1 MTSELQSGTATPAHD
16 VVVVG
21 SLNVDYTT
29 AVRSIPR
36 PGETV
41 LGDDVRT
48 FMGGKG
54 LNQAVA
60 AARAGARVAMIGR
73 VGDDEGGARMR
84 NRLRAD
90 GVDDTWIGVDER
102 SPSGAAFI
110 TVDDNSENAIVVSP
124 GANATLGVE
133 HVRDAAAVIE
143 RAGVLLV
150 QFEVPMAA
158 VAAAVDLATGTVV
171 VNPAPAQPLPGS
183 LFERAAIVIP
193 NRSELATIAGAAIPQ
208 TEAEVMA
215 LASAMMAEWGDE
227 PTADAGT
234 AATDRRI
241 VITLG
246 ADGVLLVEAAGS
258 RRFAAPAVDAVDT
271 TGAGDCFC
279 GSLAARLA
287 LGDGIDEAIPW
298 AMAAAAISV
307 TRPGASDSMP
317 SADEVADVLLRNP

>member
-1 MTSELQSGTATPAHD
+1 VTNETDPTTEAPD

-29 AVRSIPR
+29 VVRSIPR

-60 AARAGARVAMIGR
+60 AARAGASVSMIGR
-73 VGDDEGGARMR
+73 VGNDDGG
-84 NRLRAD
+84 NRLRTRLRSET
-90 GVDDTWIGVDER
+90 VDETWIGVDER

-124 GANATLGVE
+124 GANATVGVQHIE
-133 HVRDAAAVIE
+133 AAAAVIA
-143 RAGVLLV
+143 RARVVLV
-150 QFEVPMAA
+150 QFEIPMAA
-158 VAAAVDLATGTVV
+158 VTAAVELAGGTIII
-171 VNPAPAQPLPGS
+171 NPAPAQPIPDPMLK
-183 LFERAAIVIP
+183 RADIVIP

-208 TEAEVMA
+208 TEAEVTA
-215 LASAMMAEWGDE
+215 LASAMTAGWGDE
-227 PTADAGT
+227 
-234 AATDRRI
+234 ATGRRI
-241 VITLG
+241 VVTLG
-246 ADGVLLVEAAGS
+246 SDGVLLVDSTGH
-258 RRFAAPAVDAVDT
+258 RRFTARAVEAVDT

-287 LGDGIDEAIPW
+287 LGDALDDAIPW
-298 AMAAAAISV
+298 AMTAAAISV

-317 SADEVADVLLRNP
+317 SADEVAELLEQQ

>member
-1 MTSELQSGTATPAHD
+1 MTNETDPTTEAPD

-29 AVRSIPR
+29 VVRSIPR

-60 AARAGARVAMIGR
+60 AARAGASVSMIGR
-73 VGDDEGGARMR
+73 VGNDDGG
-84 NRLRAD
+84 NRLRTRLRSET
-90 GVDDTWIGVDER
+90 VDETWIGVDER

-124 GANATLGVE
+124 GANATVGVQHIE
-133 HVRDAAAVIE
+133 AAAAVIA
-143 RAGVLLV
+143 RARVVLV
-150 QFEVPMAA
+150 QFEIPMAA
-158 VAAAVDLATGTVV
+158 VTAAVELAGGTIII
-171 VNPAPAQPLPGS
+171 NPAPAQPIPDPMLK
-183 LFERAAIVIP
+183 RADIVIP

-208 TEAEVMA
+208 TEAEVTA
-215 LASAMMAEWGDE
+215 LASAMTAGWGDE
-227 PTADAGT
+227 
-234 AATDRRI
+234 ATGRRI
-241 VITLG
+241 VVTLG
-246 ADGVLLVEAAGS
+246 SDGVLLVDSTGH
-258 RRFAAPAVDAVDT
+258 RRFTARAVEAVDT

-287 LGDGIDEAIPW
+287 LGDALDDAIPW
-298 AMAAAAISV
+298 AMTAAAISV

-317 SADEVADVLLRNP
+317 SADEVAELLEQQ